1 MLAVVTNT
9 NSRSEFTTFKS
20 NVCHLVKDMG
30 DISFLIDALENDA
43 VGKLWSKGW
52 DLEALYLLAMVDY
65 LSREND
71 VALCD
76 KYDYQRTARFEE
88 TVYPGDIN
96 MLSML
101 LGHDKYKERAFKN
114 AIPEFLRFNIVESEV
129 RNVY

>member
-1 MLAVVTNT
+1 MLSIVTNREV
-9 NSRSEFTTFKS
+9 RSEFTAFKS
-20 NVCHLVKDMG
+20 NICHLVKDMG
-30 DISFLIDALENDA
+30 DIAFLIDALENDA
-43 VGKLWSKGW
+43 VSRLWNKGW

-76 KYDYQRTARFEE
+76 KYDHHRTARLEK

-96 MLSML
+96 LLSFL
-101 LGHDKYKERAFKN
+101 LGHDKYKEKALQN